1 MTMRWDVSTK
11 REMNAFAREVA
22 RSLHGGEVLA
32 LEGTLG
38 AGKTYF
44 TQQLAKA
51 LDVKTAVTS
60 PTFVL
65 MNIYP
70 IANKKSTIHQLVHLD
85 CYRLDD
91 PQELIHIGITDWIGR
106 PDTVVV
112 IEWADKAREVL
123 KSFNKSTHLI
133 KFLVSGSKRT
143 VVM

>member
-1 MTMRWDVSTK
+1 MKHVVTAK
-11 REMNAFAREVA
+11 PQMNSFARKVA
-22 RSLHGGEVLA
+22 RSLRGGDVLA

-51 LDVKTAVTS
+51 LGVPGAVTS

-65 MNIYP
+65 MNVY
-70 IANKKSTIHQLVHLD
+70 ATRNKRHAIRHVVHID

-91 PQELIHIGITDWIGR
+91 PQELVNIGVTDWIGR

-112 IEWADKAREVL
+112 IEWADKVRGLLRSAKKKTITFAV
-123 KSFNKSTHLI
+123 KGNT
-133 KFLVSGSKRT
+133 RT
-143 VVM
+143 VSMK

>member
-1 MTMRWDVSTK
+1 
-11 REMNAFAREVA
+11 MNAFAKKVA
-22 RSLHGGEVLA
+22 TSLRGGEVLA

-51 LDVKTAVTS
+51 LGVKGAVTS

-65 MNIYP
+65 MNVYSASPSLRHSI
-70 IANKKSTIHQLVHLD
+70 THLVHID

-91 PQELIHIGITDWIGR
+91 PKELLNIGVTDWIGR

-112 IEWADKAREVL
+112 IEWADKVKGLL
-123 KSFNKSTHLI
+123 KGKKKKTIEFTVKGET
-133 KFLVSGSKRT
+133 RT
-143 VVM
+143 VSIE